1 MTVEPGEI
9 HHETAEFIVTSG
21 VKTVLVFSY
30 FRNPSY
36 RKGSKSVEGWTATSV
51 YDINDHLQE

>member
-21 VKTVLVFSY
+21 VKTVLVYSY

-36 RKGSKSVEGWTATSV
+36 RKGSKSVEGWTATSG